1 MFRVLFRLGKSDV
14 PDVSTLPSLMKW
26 FNERSITPAFAV
38 IVIFLAINAVLS
50 FRALSVLIEN
60 ERQMAQTT
68 EVIASFEQL
77 LSVMRDAE
85 TGQRG
90 YIITGN
96 DSYLDPYRDALA
108 RIDSQLIYAN
118 RLTADN
124 PVHLQNLARLEELIR
139 RRFIVLERNIIL
151 RREQGI
157 EVARSAIL
165 EGVGKQI
172 MDSIR
177 VMITGMENHER
188 AILTMRLEK
197 LRTSGD
203 QATYTFIVAN
213 VVGVILVIIVYVLLN
228 RDVRLRVQ
236 REHELRAAHNELEN
250 RVRERTAELTETNA
264 ALTAEIGIRRRAE
277 SRLQEFTVELERS
290 NRELQDFAFVA
301 SHDLQEPLRKIQAFG
316 DRLKTRYADQL
327 DEGGHDYIG
336 RMQAAAHRMH
346 TLINDLLSFSR
357 VSSKG
362 KAFMQVDLGTVVHEV
377 LVDLEARIQQTGGHV
392 EIETLPFVEA
402 DALQMRQLFQNLIGN
417 ALKFHRPGVP
427 PHVVVRGEIIPPL
440 SDMAS
445 PLCEIRVQ
453 DNGIGFEEQYIE
465 KIFTP
470 FQRLHSRAEYEGTGM
485 GLAVCRKIVER
496 HRGTITAHSL
506 PGSGTTFIV
515 QLPVRQNNISKE
527 I

>member
-1 MFRVLFRLGKSDV
+1 
-14 PDVSTLPSLMKW
+14 MKW

-38 IVIFLAINAVLS
+38 IVIFLAVNSVLS

-60 ERQMAQTT
+60 ERKLAHTT
-68 EVIASFEQL
+68 EVIAGFEQL
-77 LSVMRDAE
+77 LSIVKDAE

-90 YIITGN
+90 YIITGI
-96 DSYLDPYRDALA
+96 DPYLEPYRDARA
-108 RIDSQLIYAN
+108 RIDTQLVHVN
-118 RLTADN
+118 RLTVDN
-124 PVHLQNLARLEELIR
+124 PTHQQNLARLEGAIR
-139 RRFIVLERNIIL
+139 QRFMLLEQNIVL
-151 RREQGI
+151 RRERGI
-157 EVARSAIL
+157 EETRDAIM
-165 EGVGKQI
+165 EGAGKKI

-177 VMITGMENHER
+177 IIVAGMESHER
-188 AILTMRLEK
+188 GILAVRLDQLNK
-197 LRTSGD
+197 SGD
-203 QATYTFIVAN
+203 QATVTFIVAN
-213 VVGVILVIIVYVLLN
+213 LVGIVLVIVVYVLLN
-228 RDVRLRVQ
+228 RDMRMRLQ
-236 REHELRAAHNELEN
+236 REHELRAAHNELEQ
-250 RVRERTAELTETNA
+250 RVRARTMELTEANA

-277 SRLQEFTVELERS
+277 ARLHEFTVELERS

-327 DEGGHDYIG
+327 DEGGRDYIG

-362 KAFMQVDLGTVVHEV
+362 KPFLPVNLGIIVEEV
-377 LVDLEARIQQTGGHV
+377 LGDLEARIQQTGGHV
-392 EIETLPFVEA
+392 EVRALPVVEA

-417 ALKFHRPGVP
+417 ALKFHRPGVA
-427 PHVVVRGEIIPPL
+427 PHVVVSGEIIPPV
-440 SDMAS
+440 SDTDS
-445 PLCEIRVQ
+445 PLCRISVD

-470 FQRLHSRAEYEGTGM
+470 FQRLHSRTEYEGTGM

-496 HRGTITAHSL
+496 HKGAITARSL

>member
-1 MFRVLFRLGKSDV
+1 
-14 PDVSTLPSLMKW
+14 MKW
-26 FNERSITPAFAV
+26 FYERSITPAFAV

-60 ERQMAQTT
+60 ERRIGHTT
-68 EVIASFEQL
+68 EVIAGFQQI
-77 LSVMRDAE
+77 LSVVKDAE

-90 YIITGN
+90 YIITGH
-96 DSYLDPYRDALA
+96 DVYLAPYHEALTN
-108 RIDSQLIYAN
+108 IDSQLVNAR

-124 PVHLQNLARLEELIR
+124 SVHQQDLSTLEGMIR
-139 RRFIVLERNIIL
+139 RRFMILERNIIL

-157 EVARSAIL
+157 EVASNAIM

-177 VMITGMENHER
+177 FTVASMEKHER
-188 AILTMRLEK
+188 AILAVRMEELK
-197 LRTSGD
+197 VSGD
-203 QATYTFIVAN
+203 QAIFTFIVAN
-213 VVGVILVIIVYVLLN
+213 VVGVILVIIVYILLN
-228 RDVRLRVQ
+228 RDVRMRMQ
-236 REHELRAAHNELEN
+236 REQEMRVAHGELEN
-250 RVRERTAELTETNA
+250 RVRERTAELTESNA
-264 ALTAEIGIRRRAE
+264 ALTAEISIRRRAE
-277 SRLQEFTVELERS
+277 ARLQEFTIELERS

-316 DRLKTRYADQL
+316 DRLKTKYADHL
-327 DEGGHDYIG
+327 DEGGRDYVG

-362 KAFMQVDLGTVVHEV
+362 QPLVPVNLGTIAHEV
-377 LVDLEARIQQTGGHV
+377 LGDLEVRIQQTGGHV
-392 EIETLPFVEA
+392 EIDGLPSVEA
-402 DALQMRQLFQNLIGN
+402 DAVQMRQLFQNLIGN
-417 ALKFHRPGVP
+417 ALKFHRPGVA
-427 PHVVVRGEIIPPL
+427 PHVVVRGEIIPPV

-453 DNGIGFEEQYIE
+453 DNGIGFDEQYIE

-470 FQRLHSRAEYEGTGM
+470 FQRLHSRTEYEGTGM

-496 HRGTITAHSL
+496 HKGSITAHSL

-515 QLPVRQNNISKE
+515 QLPVRQNNINKE